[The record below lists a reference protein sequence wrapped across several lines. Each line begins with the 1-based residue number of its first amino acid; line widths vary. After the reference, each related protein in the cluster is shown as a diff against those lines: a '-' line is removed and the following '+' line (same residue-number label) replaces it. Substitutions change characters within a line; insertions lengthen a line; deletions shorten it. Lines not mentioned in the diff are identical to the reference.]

1 MIIPVISLSALSELI
16 FPSRCLGCR
25 QLGIGICSR
34 CRASWHPHI
43 YRSSISTV
51 NYSFPVYSAVAYSPV
66 AQKVLLGAKEGA
78 LHDADRLIH
87 QALTHSLAYFYSEV
101 GIADLVPI
109 PSRKMNTRKRGRDF
123 ILEQTYEVSRVPSVC
138 VRAILTHS
146 RKVNDQ
152 TTLNSRSREINL
164 SQSMSCANR
173 EESSNIPVIIIDDL
187 VTSGA
192 TLREAG
198 RALHGA
204 GYTVIGAVTA
214 CVAKP
219 LRYTQ

>member
-1 MIIPVISLSALSELI
+1 MISLPALSELI

-25 QLGIGICSR
+25 QLGIGICST

-43 YRSSISTV
+43 YRTFITTD
-51 NYSFPVYSAVAYSPV
+51 NFSFPVYSAVAYSLV
-66 AQKVLLGAKEGA
+66 AQKVLLGAKESA
-78 LHDADRLIH
+78 LQDADRLIL
-87 QALTHSLAYFYSEV
+87 QALSHSLSYFYSEI

-109 PSRKMNTRKRGRDF
+109 PSRKVNARKRGRDF
-123 ILEQTYEVSRVPSVC
+123 ILEQTKALSQSPRVQ
-138 VRAILTHS
+138 VRAILSHS
-146 RKVNDQ
+146 RKVKDQ
-152 TTLNSRSREINL
+152 TTLNSRSRELNL
-164 SQSMSCANR
+164 SQSMSCANQ
-173 EESSNIPVIIIDDL
+173 EDSSNIPVIIIDDL

-204 GYTVIGAVTA
+204 GYTVTGAVTA

>member
-1 MIIPVISLSALSELI
+1 VISLPALSELI

-25 QLGIGICSR
+25 QLGIGICSQ

-43 YRSSISTV
+43 YRSNVFASGI
-51 NYSFPVYSAVAYSPV
+51 SFPVYSAVAYSPV
-66 AQKVLLGAKEGA
+66 AQKVLLGAKEAA
-78 LHDADRLIH
+78 LHDADQLIH
-87 QALTHSLAYFYSEV
+87 QALTHSLAYFYSEI

-109 PSRKMNTRKRGRDF
+109 PSRKINTRKRGRDF
-123 ILEQTYEVSRVPSVC
+123 ILEQTYELSQQPSVQ
-138 VRAILTHS
+138 VRAILSHA
-146 RKVNDQ
+146 RRVKDQ

-164 SQSMSCANR
+164 SQSMKCANQV
-173 EESSNIPVIIIDDL
+173 EPSNIPVIIIDDL

-198 RALHGA
+198 RALSAA
-204 GYTVIGAVTA
+204 GYKVIGAVTA

>member
-1 MIIPVISLSALSELI
+1 MISFSALSELI

-25 QLGIGICSR
+25 QLGIGICSQ

-43 YRSSISTV
+43 YRSTV
-51 NYSFPVYSAVAYSPV
+51 FTSEFSFPVYSAVAYSPV
-66 AQKVLLGAKEGA
+66 AQKVLLGAKETA
-78 LHDADRLIH
+78 LHDADQLIH
-87 QALTHSLAYFYSEV
+87 QALTHSLAYFYSEI

-109 PSRKMNTRKRGRDF
+109 PSRKMNTRKRGRNF
-123 ILEQTYEVSRVPSVC
+123 ILEQTYELSRKPPVE
-138 VRAILTHS
+138 VRAILSHA
-146 RKVNDQ
+146 RRVKDQ
-152 TTLNSRSREINL
+152 TTLNSRLREINL
-164 SQSMSCANR
+164 SQSMKCANQVQAT
-173 EESSNIPVIIIDDL
+173 NIPVIIIDDL

-198 RALHGA
+198 RALSAA
-204 GYTVIGAVTA
+204 GYKVIGAVTA

>member
-1 MIIPVISLSALSELI
+1 VISLLALSELI

-25 QLGIGICSR
+25 QLGLGICST
-34 CRASWHPHI
+34 CRSSWHPHI
-43 YRSSISTV
+43 YRTFIAADGF
-51 NYSFPVYSAVAYSPV
+51 SFPVYSAVAYSPV
-66 AQKVLLGAKEGA
+66 AQRVLLGAKESA
-78 LHDADRLIH
+78 LEDADQLMR
-87 QALTHSLAYFYSEV
+87 QALFHSLSYFYSEI

-109 PSRKMNTRKRGRDF
+109 PSRKVNTRKRGRDF
-123 ILEQTYEVSRVPSVC
+123 ILEQTKALSQSPRVQ
-138 VRAILTHS
+138 VRAILSHS
-146 RKVNDQ
+146 RKVKDQ
-152 TTLNSRSREINL
+152 TTLNSRSRELNL
-164 SQSMSCANR
+164 SQSMSCANQ
-173 EESSNIPVIIIDDL
+173 EDSSNIPVIIIDDL

-198 RALHGA
+198 RALNQA

>member
-1 MIIPVISLSALSELI
+1 MISISALSELI

-25 QLGIGICSR
+25 QLGIGICSS
-34 CRASWHPHI
+34 CRLSWHPHI
-43 YRSSISTV
+43 YRSTISTDDF
-51 NYSFPVYSAVAYSPV
+51 SFPVYSAVAYSPV

-78 LHDADRLIH
+78 LHVADQLIL

-123 ILEQTYEVSRVPSVC
+123 ILEQTYEISRTPLVS
-138 VRAILTHS
+138 VRAILSHS
-146 RKVNDQ
+146 RWVKDQ
-152 TTLNSRSREINL
+152 STLNSQTREINL
-164 SQSMSCANR
+164 SQSMRCANR
-173 EESSNIPVIIIDDL
+173 EEPTNIPVIIIDDL

-198 RALHGA
+198 RALYGA